1 MQGLK
6 GGRNQDQTQ
15 SNKHNGRGEHSA
27 YDFGLKLR
35 QALQILEVYLF
46 PNAPEDGP
54 RGIRGSRRM
63 LWKPSSHVD
72 TLRRTTVA
80 RGDRDRCQCG
90 QGDALEGG
98 CEAQS
103 DNRSLLPLSTEMHIP
118 GLTPETAS
126 LAHLARCPGACS
138 FSKQLVLMM

>member
-35 QALQILEVYLF
+35 QALQILKVYLF

-54 RGIRGSRRM
+54 RGI
-63 LWKPSSHVD
+63 
-72 TLRRTTVA
+72 
-80 RGDRDRCQCG
+80 
-90 QGDALEGG
+90 
-98 CEAQS
+98 
-103 DNRSLLPLSTEMHIP
+103 
-118 GLTPETAS
+118 
-126 LAHLARCPGACS
+126 
-138 FSKQLVLMM
+138 